1 MSECQTVCVS
11 SEGDICFA
19 VVDTVSKLTATDPLE
34 LEPLGTVVDTDAV
47 EALFATTGLTG
58 TVRHDADLSFRYEGC
73 DVTVEN
79 DGTVSVTRAPPTA
92 EFESEHPTVSV
103 ADVGSA
109 AGGRG
114 DADGR

>member
-1 MSECQTVCVS
+1 MSE
-11 SEGDICFA
+11 
-19 VVDTVSKLTATDPLE
+19 LTATDPLE

-47 EALFATTGLTG
+47 ETLFGSAPSG

-79 DGTVSVTRAPPTA
+79 DGTVSATRAPSTA
-92 EFESEHPTVSV
+92 AGFESEHPSAA
-103 ADVGSA
+103 ADVETA

-114 DADGR
+114 DADSR